1 MTTDHP
7 EAPQRIFF
15 RVTASLLLIIMFVL
29 AGGSAWRESIT
40 IDEIAHIGAGVS
52 YVQKLELRFNPE
64 HPPLPK
70 VLAALPLVLRG
81 ARADYSSPLWTFS
94 RSFYPAFA
102 GQWIFGEQFVTRWN
116 DPVSTLAWARFP
128 MLILTLLLGWVVY
141 AIARRLGGDRGGLLC
156 LAVYV
161 STPVFLVFGPLV
173 HTDIAI
179 TLFSLLAL
187 WTFADVWRSPDRK
200 NTILFSL
207 SFAAALLSKFTA
219 GILLFVFVAFALS
232 TRWRA
237 VAGQPEAKHE
247 ARIWRRSRWRATALG
262 VLWAAVIVYA
272 SYFILSL
279 HQSTDSLD
287 RIGHGMA
294 AMTLRRLLMPPWLYF
309 RGVIF
314 FLAGSTR
321 YTFLLGRSYSHGLW
335 FYYPV
340 VFALKSPLGFLAL
353 LVMSLVIAVLRK
365 RARAIGSPA
374 LSPDFALHW
383 RVLWVALLVFL
394 GFCFASPLTISI
406 RHFTI
411 PIALLILFLAPLPRS
426 IVQLLSAS
434 APGRKLLLALVAVL
448 AASCLLTAFRTYPYY
463 FPYVNAL
470 SFGHPAY
477 ELLSDSNVD
486 WNQSLP
492 EVKRFVENHGMKKI
506 ALDDYSVDDGSAF
519 VPEAQLW
526 NCQQPSPADASQWV
540 VVSANMILDVH
551 NCGWLLHY
559 PRQPLAGGSMYAF
572 HLPDPIP
579 PAGATGGPPLPSAYR
594 QFIGL
599 RFDVRVLFL
608 ELNRYPEKLPKNLQ
622 EARAMLA
629 SGNADAQPGVR

>member
-1 MTTDHP
+1 
-7 EAPQRIFF
+7 
-15 RVTASLLLIIMFVL
+15 MFVL
-29 AGGSAWRESIT
+29 AGGSARRESIT

-52 YVQKLELRFNPE
+52 YVQKLEFRFNPE

-81 ARADYSSPLWTFS
+81 ARADYSSPSWTFS
-94 RSFYPAFA
+94 QSFYPAFA
-102 GQWIFGEQFVTRWN
+102 GQWIFGEQFVSKWN

-141 AIARRLGGDRGGLLC
+141 AIAHRLGGEWGGLLC
-156 LAVYV
+156 LAAYI

-179 TLFSLLAL
+179 TLFSLLTL
-187 WTFADVWRSPDRK
+187 WTFADVWQRPDCK
-200 NTILFSL
+200 NTIFFAL

-237 VAGQPEAKHE
+237 VAGQPESKPE

-272 SYFILSL
+272 SYFVLSI

-287 RIGHGMA
+287 RIGRGIV
-294 AMTLRRLLMPPWLYF
+294 AMTLRRLLMPAWLYF

-321 YTFLLGRSYSHGLW
+321 YTFLLGRSYSHGVW

-353 LVMSLVIAVLRK
+353 LLVSLVIAAVRK
-365 RARAIGSPA
+365 QGNVKGLPA
-374 LSPDFALHW
+374 VSSDYTLLW
-383 RVLWVALLVFL
+383 RVLWVALLVFV

-411 PIALLILFLAPLPRS
+411 PIALLILLLAPLPLA
-426 IVQLLSAS
+426 IAKFLSVS
-434 APGRKLLLALVAVL
+434 APARKLLLALVTVL
-448 AASCLLTAFRTYPYY
+448 AASCLVTALRTYPYY

-492 EVKRFVENHGMKKI
+492 EVRRFAEDHSMKKI

-519 VPEAQLW
+519 VPEAQVW
-526 NCQQPSPADASQWV
+526 NCQQPSANDAGQWV

-551 NCGWLLHY
+551 NCGWLLRY
-559 PRQPLAGGSMYAF
+559 PHQPLAGGSMYAF
-572 HLPDPIP
+572 QLPEAIP
-579 PAGATGGPPLPSAYR
+579 PGGTAGGPPLPSAYR

-599 RFDVRVLFL
+599 PFDVRVLFL
-608 ELNRYPEKLPKNLQ
+608 ELNRHPEKLPKSL
-622 EARAMLA
+622 EAAKAMLA
-629 SGNADAQPGVR
+629 TGSADAEPGAQ

>member
-1 MTTDHP
+1 
-7 EAPQRIFF
+7 
-15 RVTASLLLIIMFVL
+15 MFVL
-29 AGGSAWRESIT
+29 AGGSARRESIT

-70 VLAALPLVLRG
+70 LLAALPLVLRG
-81 ARADYSSPLWTFS
+81 ARADYSSPSWTFS

-102 GQWIFGEQFVTRWN
+102 GQWIFGEQFVSKWN

-141 AIARRLGGDRGGLLC
+141 AIAHRLGGEWGGLLC
-156 LAVYV
+156 LAAYI

-179 TLFSLLAL
+179 TLFSLLTL
-187 WTFADVWRSPDRK
+187 WTFADVWQRPDCK
-200 NTILFSL
+200 NTIFFAL

-237 VAGQPEAKHE
+237 VAGQPESKPE

-272 SYFILSL
+272 SYFVLSI

-287 RIGHGMA
+287 RIGRGIV
-294 AMTLRRLLMPPWLYF
+294 AMTLRRLLMPAWLYF

-321 YTFLLGRSYSHGLW
+321 YTFLLGRSYSHGVW

-353 LVMSLVIAVLRK
+353 LLVSLVIAAVRK
-365 RARAIGSPA
+365 QGNVKGLPA
-374 LSPDFALHW
+374 VSSDYTLLW
-383 RVLWVALLVFL
+383 RVLWVALLVFV

-411 PIALLILFLAPLPRS
+411 PIALLILLLAPLPLA
-426 IVQLLSAS
+426 IAKFLSVS
-434 APGRKLLLALVAVL
+434 APARKLLLALVTVL
-448 AASCLLTAFRTYPYY
+448 AASCLVTALRTYPYY

-492 EVKRFVENHGMKKI
+492 EVRRFAEDHSMKKI

-519 VPEAQLW
+519 VPEAQVW
-526 NCQQPSPADASQWV
+526 NCQQPSANDAGQWV

-551 NCGWLLHY
+551 NCGWLLRYLH
-559 PRQPLAGGSMYAF
+559 QPLAGGSMYAF
-572 HLPDPIP
+572 QLPEAIP
-579 PAGATGGPPLPSAYR
+579 PGGTAGGPPLPSAYR

-599 RFDVRVLFL
+599 PFDVRVLFL
-608 ELNRYPEKLPKNLQ
+608 ELNRHPEKLPKSL
-622 EARAMLA
+622 EAAKAMLA
-629 SGNADAQPGVR
+629 TGSADAEPGAQ

>member
-1 MTTDHP
+1 MTTDNP
-7 EAPQRIFF
+7 EAPRRIFF
-15 RVTASLLLIIMFVL
+15 AVTASALLITMFVL
-29 AGGSAWRESIT
+29 AGGAARRESIT

-52 YVQKLELRFNPE
+52 YVQKLEFRFNPE

-70 VLAALPLVLRG
+70 VLAALPLILRG
-81 ARADYSSPLWTFS
+81 ARADYSSPSWTFS
-94 RSFYPAFA
+94 QSFYPAFA
-102 GQWIFGEQFVTRWN
+102 GQWIFGEQFVTKWN
-116 DPVSTLAWARFP
+116 DPVSTLAWTRFP
-128 MLILTLLLGWVVY
+128 MLVLTLLLGWVVY
-141 AIARRLGGDRGGLLC
+141 ALARRLGGDWGGLLC

-161 STPVFLVFGPLV
+161 STPVFLAFGPLV

-179 TLFSLLAL
+179 TLFSLLTL
-187 WTFADVWRSPDRK
+187 WTFADVWQSPDRK
-200 NTILFSL
+200 NTILFAL

-237 VAGQPEAKHE
+237 VTGQPESKPE
-247 ARIWRRSRWRATALG
+247 VRVWRRLRWRATALG
-262 VLWAAVIVYA
+262 ILWAALIVYA

-294 AMTLRRLLMPPWLYF
+294 AVTLRRLLLPPWLYF

-340 VFALKSPLGFLAL
+340 VFTLKSPLGFLAL
-353 LVMSLVIAVLRK
+353 LLMSLVIAALRK
-365 RARAIGSPA
+365 RPPSMGSPA
-374 LSPDFALHW
+374 VSTDFALHW

-394 GFCFASPLTISI
+394 VFCFASPLTISI

-411 PIALLILFLAPLPRS
+411 PIALLILLLAPLPRA
-426 IVQLLSAS
+426 IAKLLSAS
-434 APGRKLLLALVAVL
+434 APARKLLLALVTVL
-448 AASCLLTAFRTYPYY
+448 AASCLLTAFLTYPYY
-463 FPYVNAL
+463 FPFVNAL
-470 SFGHPAY
+470 SFGHAAY

-492 EVKRFVENHGMKKI
+492 EVRRFAEDHGMKKI
-506 ALDDYSVDDGSAF
+506 ALDDYSLDDGSAF
-519 VPEAQLW
+519 VPEAQVW
-526 NCQQPSPADASQWV
+526 NCQQPSAGDAGQWV

-551 NCGWLLHY
+551 NCGWLLRY
-559 PRQPLAGGSMYAF
+559 PHQPLAGGSMYAF
-572 HLPDPIP
+572 HLPDSIRS
-579 PAGATGGPPLPSAYR
+579 AGTTGGPPLPSETR

-599 RFDVRVLFL
+599 SFDVRVLFL
-608 ELNRYPEKLPKNLQ
+608 ELNRHPEKLPKNLQ

-629 SGNADAQPGVR
+629 SGNADAQPGAR